1 MEVKR
6 MADTKTTIYYNH
18 NFYYDFPKLSALT
31 TEDSSSA
38 TAAMNGSTFSMV
50 IHLPCPII
58 LTACTVR

>member
-18 NFYYDFPKLSALT
+18 NFYYDFSKIISADDRGLQFGDGCY
-31 TEDSSSA
+31 EWVRIF
-38 TAAMNGSTFSMV
+38 N
-50 IHLPCPII
+50 LPCPII